1 MEEIGGE
8 EKMMTLTEKWKMEGL
23 QQGLQQG
30 IIEGLKES
38 ILYTI
43 ELKFGSIPND
53 FKEKLNNIS
62 DANRLKEIQKK
73 VVFANNLDEIVVE

>member
-1 MEEIGGE
+1 
-8 EKMMTLTEKWKMEGL
+8 MMTLTEKWKMEGL